1 VSAPQ
6 VCLVDYGL
14 GNLRSVANA
23 LVAAGAEVA
32 LGARPEDLRRAER
45 VVLPG
50 VGAFG
55 DGIRALRQR
64 ELDGALTAH
73 IESGRPLLGIC
84 LGMQLLFAGSDEFG
98 DHQGLGLFPGRV
110 RRIDPRPP
118 LKVPHVGWSRIHP
131 PDGRT
136 WADTPLAA
144 LTPGAAVYF
153 VHSYAAVAER
163 PGDCLAQAGYGGD
176 PITAAVQ
183 RDRVL
188 GCQFH
193 PEKSGP
199 LGLAL
204 LAAFLR
210 W

>member
-1 VSAPQ
+1 VSPPR

-23 LVAAGAEVA
+23 LVAVGAEVTLA
-32 LGARPEDLRRAER
+32 ARPEELRDVDR

-64 ELDGALTAH
+64 ELDGALLGH

-84 LGMQLLFAGSDEFG
+84 LGMQLLFSRSEEFG
-98 DHQGLGLFPGRV
+98 DHQGLGLFAGRV
-110 RRIDPRPP
+110 RLIEPRPP

-131 PDGRT
+131 PAEQS
-136 WADTPLAA
+136 WQQSPLSA
-144 LTPGAAVYF
+144 LAPGAAVYF

-163 PGDCLAQAGYGGD
+163 PGDCLAQAGYGGE

-199 LGLAL
+199 SGLAL
-204 LAAFLR
+204 LSAFLR